1 MNNAHTNQLRDKF
14 FEFVGEEQFEKFV
27 KALTAACQEKH
38 RLMFW
43 QEEVWNQFLREN
55 SLTVPIGIEYIL
67 EVFSPDI
74 AQMQGETAAKR
85 AAFRKKLDEDR
96 GMAAPKCV
104 KCGKDL
110 FLGSAAPGSLAGR
123 SVVVSGEFF
132 EAMGQRLT
140 RQPRACLTCRK
151 NFCSACAHAASHT
164 GGYACPLCGNH
175 IGDSG
180 SRSTFIEL

>member
-14 FEFVGEEQFEKFV
+14 FEFVGKEQFEKFV
-27 KALTAACQEKH
+27 KALATTCQEKH

-43 QEEVWNQFLREN
+43 QENMWNQFLREN
-55 SLTVPIGIEYIL
+55 GLTVPIGIEDIL
-67 EVFSPDI
+67 EVFSSDI
-74 AQMQGETAAKR
+74 AQMQGEIEAKR
-85 AAFRKKLDEDR
+85 VTFRKKLDEER
-96 GMAAPKCV
+96 GMASPKCA

-110 FLGSAAPGSLAGR
+110 FLESAVPSSLAGR
-123 SVVVSGEFF
+123 SVVVNGGFF
-132 EAMGQRLT
+132 EAMGQRLA

-180 SRSTFIEL
+180 SRSTSIEL